1 MHKMLS
7 TPSSPA
13 TPSRTRARRP
23 SKIDFSSSASSNAY
37 HASIGTSSSRRSSRT
52 SQASVPFSP
61 MTPHQQLDKRQSTSL
76 SIASDGIYDA
86 LAEAENMGNLAD
98 ELAGVWDEDGAEE
111 PGSSFLEGL
120 REGSVD
126 PSSLR
131 DDRSPT
137 TPSRKPVLDDPIY
150 SPTRSAGNAKRKIF
164 RRHKKGQSRHEDS
177 DHGEASDV
185 EEVEDVDGMPPGLAR
200 EMAKIETLARQGLDD
215 ESVSEA
221 RGVIPRMMAGLKD
234 LGPQAS
240 IENGATRIITA
251 YTSVANHR
259 AQKTRQIC
267 LLAQSLLLDI
277 YPTLPDEE
285 IDDLISELELLI
297 QYAQLPP
304 GPSAL
309 QSLQMLVANTSDL
322 THSLRSLSDTMQ
334 ESRQAA
340 SAASRRLKNA
350 RDLVVELQQEEAARE
365 EGIRYLEKGGWDGRI
380 RQREAQKLCGDVV
393 AGFET
398 TCDAWRYRLFG
409 TLSTELV

>member
-1 MHKMLS
+1 MHKMPS
-7 TPSSPA
+7 IPSSPV

-23 SKIDFSSSASSNAY
+23 SNLDFSSSASSNPY

-61 MTPHQQLDKRQSTSL
+61 MTPHQQIDKRQSASL

-86 LAEAENMGNLAD
+86 LTEGENMGNLAD
-98 ELAGVWDEDGAEE
+98 ELADAWDEDGPEE

-126 PSSLR
+126 PSALR

-137 TPSRKPVLDDPIY
+137 TPSRKPVLDDPMY
-150 SPTRSAGNAKRKIF
+150 SPTRSAGNVKRNIS
-164 RRHKKGQSRHEDS
+164 RGHKRGQSRYEDS
-177 DHGEASDV
+177 DHGEPSDV
-185 EEVEDVDGMPPGLAR
+185 EDVNGWPPGLAR
-200 EMAKIETLARQGLDD
+200 EMANIEALARPGLNGDP
-215 ESVSEA
+215 VSEA
-221 RGVIPRMMAGLKD
+221 GGVVSRTMAGLKD

-259 AQKTRQIC
+259 TQKTREIC
-267 LLAQSLLLDI
+267 LLAQSLLQDI

-285 IDDLISELELLI
+285 IDSLISELELLI

-322 THSLRSLSDTMQ
+322 AHSLRSLSDTIQ
-334 ESRQAA
+334 EARQAA

-350 RDLVVELQQEEAARE
+350 RDFVMELQQADEARE

-380 RQREAQKLCGDVV
+380 RQREAHRLCGDVV